1 MCFVEDKAGRIRG
14 QDHGDGLDADWSVEE
29 ANGAPGGW
37 AFPFSSDYF
46 QQDLGQKWSRERTER
61 GQVQGTYIYML
72 RRKTQLSQYAS
83 ACSETDAPK
92 LSPGIQ
98 QAIPLLTCVGKV
110 RLFFSTIYINSLKL
124 ESSFGRQIFVFSELK
139 SSNETN
145 LEYYLG
151 AFYFYSYLFIY
162 LF

>member
-1 MCFVEDKAGRIRG
+1 M
-14 QDHGDGLDADWSVEE
+14 
-29 ANGAPGGW
+29 
-37 AFPFSSDYF
+37 
-46 QQDLGQKWSRERTER
+46 ER

-110 RLFFSTIYINSLKL
+110 GLFFSTIYINSLKL
-124 ESSFGRQIFVFSELK
+124 ESSFRRQIFVFSELK
-139 SSNETN
+139 SANETD
-145 LEYYLG
+145 LECYLG
-151 AFYFYSYLFIY
+151 VIYFLF
-162 LF
+162 LFF